1 MFIPQV
7 CRNRKRTRPHHCGNE
22 KKRRQNRANSPPGFP
37 SCCFFPFL
45 RVLEQGGGPF
55 FITALFI
62 IAGYPSLD
70 GDLFLYFEIIVRLA
84 PDITVIGRF
93 RLFDQLQH
101 SLLILGNILV
111 ILTHQRF
118 KHVRTACVS
127 PHGFPV
133 QSRHPG
139 CIPIFHQE
147 IRLPPDGGGSQVAAP
162 FVRCLLQLFQVA
174 GHIALVGGSP
184 LHGENIFILHPR
196 GHGR

>member
-22 KKRRQNRANSPPGFP
+22 KNADKTGLILLPDSLLAV
-37 SCCFFPFL
+37 FFPFL

-93 RLFDQLQH
+93 RLFGQLQH

-111 ILTHQRF
+111 IY
-118 KHVRTACVS
+118 
-127 PHGFPV
+127 
-133 QSRHPG
+133 
-139 CIPIFHQE
+139 
-147 IRLPPDGGGSQVAAP
+147 
-162 FVRCLLQLFQVA
+162 
-174 GHIALVGGSP
+174 
-184 LHGENIFILHPR
+184 
-196 GHGR
+196 